1 MRHRLFAFAALAL
14 VLGLASDARATPKRK
29 VIDRV
34 VGVIDD
40 ACITKS
46 ELERYAAPYEKT
58 ASANA
63 TATELPVIALRV
75 RREALNA
82 LIDRLL
88 LSREALR
95 LGLAATP
102 EEIDRAIDTLAA
114 SYGLTREGVL
124 SAAAEQGLDAARYRD
139 ELRAQIV
146 EAKLLQLETPKR
158 HPDWNVLGVDAKS
171 ARMSET
177 RVALVAELRARAF
190 VEVRL

>member
-14 VLGLASDARATPKRK
+14 VLGPASDASATPKRK

-34 VGVIDD
+34 VAVIDE

-88 LSREALR
+88 ISREAMR

-124 SAAAEQGLDAARYRD
+124 SAAAEQGLDATRYRD

-177 RVALVAELRARAF
+177 RVALVAELRASAF